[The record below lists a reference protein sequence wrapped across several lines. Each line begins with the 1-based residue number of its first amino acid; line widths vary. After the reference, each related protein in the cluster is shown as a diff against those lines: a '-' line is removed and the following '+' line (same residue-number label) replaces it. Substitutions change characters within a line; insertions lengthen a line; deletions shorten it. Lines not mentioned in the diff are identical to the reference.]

1 MLYDLVYGVF
11 MISILYISADLLSK
25 YNKGEISNNKDLS
38 MFFMEKGFKALKIYN
53 KTKNKTLKFVKKC
66 KKKKE
71 NIDDSECNETYK
83 VLFIGEDGYYFKG
96 LFDFFEKEIYLENS
110 DSLEEHK
117 KFSNIFI
124 LNKEKKCYV
133 QFDLDE
139 LDIKNEENIE
149 KIKNKINGVFHS
161 SKLFINSQITFTN
174 DNKEEE
180 YDINEHLNKYF
191 CAGNKILG
199 LDFMKYFMLEHYD
212 TSIPDA
218 YELSIMDKNIVMLN
232 LNNKDNIEII
242 KNDDEIT
249 YKKI

>member
-11 MISILYISADLLSK
+11 MISLLYISADLLSK
-25 YNKGEISNNKDLS
+25 YNNGEISNNEDLS

-53 KTKNKTLKFVKKC
+53 KTKHKTLKFVKKC
-66 KKKKE
+66 KKNKE
-71 NIDDSECNETYK
+71 NIDDSERNETYK

-96 LFDFFEKEIYLENS
+96 LLDFSEKEIYLENS

-117 KFSNIFI
+117 NFSNIFI
-124 LNKEKKCYV
+124 LNKERKCYV

-139 LDIKNEENIE
+139 LDVKNEENIE

-161 SKLFINSQITFTN
+161 SKLFINSQINFTN
-174 DNKEEE
+174 DNKEED
-180 YDINEHLNKYF
+180 YDINEQLNKYF

-212 TSIPDA
+212 TCIPDV
-218 YELSIMDKNIVMLN
+218 YELSIMDKNIVMLD
-232 LNNKDNIEII
+232 LNSKDKIEII